1 MFQIMDKQKV
11 IALIAAGAAVI
22 AIGTSY
28 IVTQRN
34 KGSGSVTIPDS
45 DPIMQNINWVKK
57 KSKECGGDINKLS
70 PEDKAKVVTILGQQY
85 AARSVKMYSEAP

>member
-1 MFQIMDKQKV
+1 MDNKKIFAFVAVGVAVFAMGISIFAAQKN
-11 IALIAAGAAVI
+11 
-22 AIGTSY
+22 S
-28 IVTQRN
+28 
-34 KGSGSVTIPDS
+34 GSGSVAISDS

-70 PEDKAKVVTILGQQY
+70 AEDKAKVISIIGQPY